1 MHMPYFV
8 SRDQTLQLFSRH
20 SMVLSNVPGPS
31 ELVSFA
37 NHEVKS
43 VQMIHMNLMPQLACL
58 PYRGTIFGY
67 AIVGIDDDDDKNN
80 RCRERLPLHV
90 SNALILLASNLEVND
105 VPESLRDHA
114 AQLIGSKQ

>member
-43 VQMIHMNLMPQLACL
+43 VQMIHMNLMPQLAFL

-67 AIVGIDDDDDKNN
+67 VIVGIDDDDDENN

-90 SNALILLASNLEVND
+90 SNVLILLASNLELND
-105 VPESLRDHA
+105 VPESLHDHA